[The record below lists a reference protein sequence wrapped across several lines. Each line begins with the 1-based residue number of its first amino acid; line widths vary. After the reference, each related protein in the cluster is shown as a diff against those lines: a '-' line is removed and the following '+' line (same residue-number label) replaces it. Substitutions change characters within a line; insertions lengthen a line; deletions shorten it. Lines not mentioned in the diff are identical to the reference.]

1 MASEPAY
8 NKRPPNP
15 KELCISAADLCGRY
29 LFGVDL
35 TNDNGEGYLTKNIE
49 FNIRKAQLWL
59 QKEIP
64 GLLLFPTQ
72 IKSETH
78 DYYLNDY
85 VAYNFIKLFRY
96 PVQSVER
103 VAIQFPL
110 ATQTLTFDPS
120 WYRVDSNGAQCQLVP
135 TQGTFS
141 SIVLGQGGNF
151 LPLFYSGLQQVPAL
165 WQIDYTAGFAK
176 GQIPE
181 DILDIIGLKASIMPM
196 NIAGDLIA
204 GAGVASKNISL
215 DGLSQGI
222 VTTASAENTG
232 YTANIK
238 QREKEI
244 TSMLKGLKEF
254 YTGIQFAVM

>member
-1 MASEPAY
+1 MAKEAY
-8 NKRPPNP
+8 NKRPPKP
-15 KELCISAADLCGRY
+15 KDLAMSAEEFAGRY

-35 TNDNGEGYLTKNIE
+35 TDDNGGGYLTKNLE
-49 FNIRKAQLWL
+49 FNLRKSALWI

-64 GLLLFPTQ
+64 GLLLFPTE
-72 IKSETH
+72 IKAETH
-78 DYYLNDY
+78 DYYMQDY

-96 PVQSVER
+96 PVQSVSR
-103 VAIQFPL
+103 VAIQFPM
-110 ATQTLTFDPS
+110 ATQVLTFDPS
-120 WYRVDSNGAQCQLVP
+120 WYRTDSVGAQCQLLP

-141 SIVLGQGGNF
+141 SILLSQGGNF
-151 LPLFYSGLQQVPAL
+151 LPLFYQGLQQVPAL
-165 WQIDYTAGFAK
+165 WQIDYTAGFLK
-176 GQIPE
+176 GEIPE

-204 GAGVASKNISL
+204 GAGIASKNISL

-244 TSMLKGLKEF
+244 ASLLKGLKEF
-254 YTGIQFAVM
+254 YTGISFAVM

>member
-1 MASEPAY
+1 MSQAY
-8 NKRPPNP
+8 NKRPPKP
-15 KELCISAADLCGRY
+15 KDLCISAQDLSGRY

-35 TNDNGEGYLTKNIE
+35 TDDSGNGYLTSNIE

-64 GLLLFPTQ
+64 GLLLFPTP

-78 DYYLNDY
+78 DYYMNDY
-85 VAYNFIKLFRY
+85 VSYNFIKLFRF
-96 PVQSVER
+96 PVQSVEALR
-103 VAIQFPL
+103 IQFPL
-110 ATQTLTFDPS
+110 ATQHLTFDPS
-120 WYRVDSNGAQCQLVP
+120 WYRVDSIGSQFQLVP

-141 SIVLGQGGNF
+141 SILLSQGGNF
-151 LPLFYSGLQQVPAL
+151 LPLFYQGLQQVPAI
-165 WQIDYTAGFAK
+165 WQIDYTAGFLK
-176 GQIPE
+176 GEIPE

-204 GAGVASKNISL
+204 GAGIASKNISL

-244 TSMLKGLKEF
+244 ASMLKGLKEF
-254 YTGIQFAVM
+254 YTGISFAVI